1 MRPPQRG
8 FVQVGLS
15 EVIVTTGH
23 VISPSTFGACKELSV
38 GVRALSTKPADEVE
52 IDAGQRSADLVHSTA
67 YCQ

>member
-1 MRPPQRG
+1 
-8 FVQVGLS
+8 LS
-15 EVIVTTGH
+15 EVIVTTGD
-23 VISPSTFGACKELSV
+23 VMSPSTFGAFKDLSV

>member
-1 MRPPQRG
+1 LVTGSQ
-8 FVQVGLS
+8 LS

-23 VISPSTFGACKELSV
+23 VISPSTFGYCKELSV
-38 GVRALSTKPADEVE
+38 GVQALSTKPADEVE